1 MTDLFSFNYRRTDP
15 ETSKEAGRAAERFR
29 SGDHKAI
36 LDALDRAQ
44 CPLAAEQ
51 ISEFIGWNDS
61 VRVCRR
67 LKEIECAGLIQ
78 RTSERHINKSG
89 RGAFKYRR
97 ANVRRET
104 SEAA

>member
-1 MTDLFSFNYRRTDP
+1 MMQPDLLSWRPSDP
-15 ETSKEAGRAAERFR
+15 ATSKEAGRAAERFR

-97 ANVRRET
+97 ALAK